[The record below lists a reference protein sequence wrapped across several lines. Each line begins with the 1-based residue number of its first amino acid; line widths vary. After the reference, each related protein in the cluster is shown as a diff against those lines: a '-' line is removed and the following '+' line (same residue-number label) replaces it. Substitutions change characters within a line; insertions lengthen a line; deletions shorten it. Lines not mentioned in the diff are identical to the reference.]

1 MTAPKLVTPPSTP
14 RLRKIEHSLAAD
26 QGWELLGW
34 IGIAFALIGA
44 VDLTLAVFP
53 TRFGAAEW
61 EFGTISAVLNGLP
74 LPTLGLMFV
83 LAAGIAQHSR
93 WRVALVCVASIL
105 LVLALIGAAFLYVTI
120 VPLALR
126 DVTNP
131 VVRLGLM
138 KSVAKSGALLL
149 IYPTVLTFLAYRGF
163 RLYRTS

>member
-1 MTAPKLVTPPSTP
+1 MTAPKLVTPPSAPKLRRVEGTP
-14 RLRKIEHSLAAD
+14 AGE

-34 IGIAFALIGA
+34 IGLVFALIGA

-53 TRFGAAEW
+53 SRFGTAEW

-74 LPTLGLMFV
+74 LPTLGLMLL
-83 LAAGIAQHSR
+83 LASGISGHRR
-93 WRVALVCVASIL
+93 WQVVVACAASIAI
-105 LVLALIGAAFLYVTI
+105 VLALLGAAFLYVTI

-138 KSVAKSGALLL
+138 KSIAKSGALLV
-149 IYPTVLTFLAYRGF
+149 IYPVVLTFLAYRGV
-163 RLYRTS
+163 RHYRAS